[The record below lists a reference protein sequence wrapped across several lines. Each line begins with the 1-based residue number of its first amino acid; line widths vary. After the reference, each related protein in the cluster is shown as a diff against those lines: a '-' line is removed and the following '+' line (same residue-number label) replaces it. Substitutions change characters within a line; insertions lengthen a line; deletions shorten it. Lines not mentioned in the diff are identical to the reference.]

1 MSETTTEQEAPATEA
16 TEQENP
22 APETD
27 EQAEKP
33 AEKVDGE
40 DALGDKGKKALDAMK
55 AERNRVREE
64 ARQMREE
71 LEALKAQVEGR
82 EAEYKAEQEK
92 RAAEQA
98 ALDKANERILKAEVR
113 AAAAGKLSDP
123 ADALRFIDLSSL
135 EVSDDGEVDADAIA
149 SAISDL
155 ITNKPYLAVQDGKRF
170 QGDADAGTRKEA
182 RPAQL
187 SKADVERLYAEGK
200 HEEIV
205 KAKAEGRL
213 ADYLAS

>member
-1 MSETTTEQEAPATEA
+1 MSETTTEST
-16 TEQENP
+16 N
-22 APETD
+22 ETVD
-27 EQAEKP
+27 ETSVDTSTQDDSTAESSEV
-33 AEKVDGE
+33 AEGE
-40 DALGDKGKKALDAMK
+40 KSLGDPGKKALDAMK
-55 AERNRVREE
+55 AERNAAREE
-64 ARQMREE
+64 ARKAREE
-71 LEALKAQVEGR
+71 AEALKAAAEGR
-82 EAEYKAEQEK
+82 EAEHKAEQEK
-92 RAAEQA
+92 RATEKA

-135 EVSDDGEVDADAIA
+135 EVGDDGEVDATAIT

-155 ITNKPYLAVQDGKRF
+155 ITTKPYLAVQDGKRF

-187 SKADVERLYAEGK
+187 SKADVERLSAEGK

-205 KAKAEGRL
+205 KARAEGRL